1 MLEASGLRVSYPVPR
16 PGLRAG
22 SARANS
28 WRCRAPTSRI
38 APGET
43 LGVVGESGSGKSTL
57 ALAALG
63 LLQHEG
69 SWRVG
74 GRQWGAGGA
83 ATARCGGVM
92 QVVFQDPFS
101 SLSPR
106 MTVEQIVGEG
116 LTVHAPD
123 STAARAARGSLE
135 ALADV
140 GPDRGAVPGRCSTAI
155 RTSSPAA
162 SGSAWRSRGR

>member
-1 MLEASGLRVSYPVPR
+1 MQGADF
-16 PGLRAG
+16 
-22 SARANS
+22 
-28 WRCRAPTSRI
+28 RI

-63 LLQHEG
+63 LLPHEG
-69 SWRVG
+69 ELDVA
-74 GRQWGAGGA
+74 GRQLGRRAA
-83 ATARCGGVM
+83 PATARCGGVM

-116 LTVHAPD
+116 LMVHAPALD
-123 STAARAARGSLE
+123 AAARRARALA

-140 GPDRGAVPGRCSTAI
+140 GPDRGAVSRRCSTAI
-155 RTSSPAA
+155 RTSSRAA
-162 SGSAWRSRGR
+162 SASAWRSRGR